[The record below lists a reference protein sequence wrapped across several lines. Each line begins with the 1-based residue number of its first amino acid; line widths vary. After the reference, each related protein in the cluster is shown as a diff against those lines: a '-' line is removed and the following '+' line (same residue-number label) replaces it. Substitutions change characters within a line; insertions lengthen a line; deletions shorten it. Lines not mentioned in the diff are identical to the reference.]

1 MRGFVH
7 LMGTR
12 ARSSLGPAAPMGGPE
27 PLFQE
32 EGEMVS
38 YSPSQHAANVRM
50 GFASVFGG

>member
-27 PLFQE
+27 PPFQE